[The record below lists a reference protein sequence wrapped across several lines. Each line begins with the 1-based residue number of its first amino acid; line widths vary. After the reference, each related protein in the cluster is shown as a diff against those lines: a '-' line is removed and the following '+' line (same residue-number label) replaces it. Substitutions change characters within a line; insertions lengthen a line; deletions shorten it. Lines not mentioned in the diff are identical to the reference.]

1 MGNKERL
8 ASIEAIVDEAQR
20 TADSLPDAGTGM
32 VLPELDN
39 PGAAG
44 DLVQGK
50 ELIDANGQK
59 VTGTLPTTQA
69 LVVPELSD
77 EATLTVSNEKL
88 VVSDGVEKTVVEN
101 AFVVSVDATPLGDA
115 TEADVVA
122 GKIFTSKNGMGKVG
136 THTCSGTQLPS
147 LSSPGTS
154 EDLLTG
160 KELIGADGSVVTGA
174 MANNGSLART
184 YTTNGSRTFSKGY
197 YSGGTIT
204 VNVPA
209 STVEVNNPYGNASA
223 SDVRSGVTFMSGGV
237 ERTGTM
243 SDASVSIVVDEQT
256 GKITAFNAVAG
267 YLSGGTK
274 DTEYLTTQAAQTI
287 TPGTTDQT
295 ISSGT
300 YLTGTQTI
308 LGDSNLVSSNIANGV
323 SIFGVTGSYTGA
335 SGVKLTVTR
344 SGSTS
349 LTASVGSDV
358 NFIAIT
364 RDISSGVPTGG
375 YQVIHLVQY
384 FDDSGNR
391 TGVLVA
397 TDGSGDTVTMALGSS
412 VNTTHLQVY
421 ISGGTLTVK
430 DNNRYGYIFNGTF
443 TVYGAKI

>member
-8 ASIEAIVDEAQR
+8 ASIEAVVDEAQK
-20 TADSLPDAGTGM
+20 TADSLPDAVDLSGIPTVASQVLETAKYMGTDG
-32 VLPELDN
+32 ELHD
-39 PGAAG
+39 G
-44 DLVQGK
+44 DIPVISSTTKYEISG
-50 ELIDANGQK
+50 NG
-59 VTGTLPTTQA
+59 TFHI
-69 LVVPELSD
+69 SD
-77 EATLTVSNEKL
+77 FDIGYFDGEQKL
-88 VVSDGVEKTVVEN
+88 VVNVPNS
-101 AFVVSVDATPLGDA
+101 
-115 TEADVVA
+115 
-122 GKIFTSKNGMGKVG
+122 GM
-136 THTCSGTQLPS
+136 SLPS
-147 LSSPGTS
+147 LTAPGTS
-154 EDLLTG
+154 VDLLTG
-160 KELIGADGSVVTGA
+160 KELIGADGSIVDGA
-174 MANNGSLART
+174 MPNNGSINRT
-184 YTTNGSRTFSKGY
+184 YTTNGSRTFSTGY

-204 VNVPA
+204 VNVPS
-209 STVEVNNPYGNASA
+209 STVEVNNPYGNASTN
-223 SDVRSGVTFMSGGV
+223 DVRSGVTFMSGGV

-287 TPGTTDQT
+287 TPGTSDKT
-295 ISSGT
+295 IGSGT

-308 LGDSNLVSSNIANGV
+308 AGDANLVSSNIAEGV
-323 SIFGVTGSYTGA
+323 SIFGVTGSYAGVP
-335 SGVKLTVTR
+335 GVKLTVTR
-344 SGSTS
+344 TGTSGT

-358 NFIAIT
+358 NFIVIT

-397 TDGSGDTVTMALGSS
+397 TDGAGDTVTMALGSN

-421 ISGGTLTVK
+421 ISGGTLTVR
-430 DNNRYGYIFNGTF
+430 DNNKYGYIFNGTF